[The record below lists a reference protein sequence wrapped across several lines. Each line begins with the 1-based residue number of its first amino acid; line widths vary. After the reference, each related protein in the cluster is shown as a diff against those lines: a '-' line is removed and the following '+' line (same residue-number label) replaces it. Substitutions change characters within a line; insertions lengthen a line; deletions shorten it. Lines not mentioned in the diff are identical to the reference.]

1 MRRGMLDQTQA
12 QTGARDFDFLI
23 GRWAVSHRKLRQRL
37 AGSSDWIVFDGS
49 CEMRPLLG
57 GGANLDENLLHDPS
71 GSYRALTLR
80 LFDPEL
86 SRWSIRWVD
95 SRFMRLE
102 PPVHGRFDGDEGLFV
117 GEDSWEGRP
126 ILVRFLWQRIE
137 HEKARWEQAFS
148 EDKGST
154 WETNWTMDFTRV
166 A

>member
-1 MRRGMLDQTQA
+1 MLDQTQA
-12 QTGARDFDFLI
+12 QTRARDFDFLI

-37 AGSSDWIVFDGS
+37 AGSSDWILFDGS

-71 GSYRALTLR
+71 GSYCALTLR

-102 PPVHGRFDGDEGLFV
+102 PSVHGGFDGDEGLFV